1 MPFWWGTGT
10 PFLFPKAQIPSCADP
25 HRIIHITSLP
35 PRGGGTICDCSSQ
48 PKLPYLEFW
57 DSLHGWRR
65 DSPPFHQRGDILPME
80 CLLKDTSKVPLFL
93 CPAQLSDALHKSL
106 GLFSASPTICYQHF
120 PMKTPSYYTATAA
133 LPRGRCRILT
143 EHKPSSTVAFLT
155 SLQPKQP
162 QWKEEKHPNACS
174 REPCTQIL
182 LPPLQLGG
190 VRSPGLG
197 QA

>member
-1 MPFWWGTGT
+1 MKGLKPSSTKILQKASQNRVRIFKNISWSTVSHRWGTGT

-80 CLLKDTSKVPLFL
+80 CLLKDTSKVPLL
-93 CPAQLSDALHKSL
+93 L
-106 GLFSASPTICYQHF
+106 
-120 PMKTPSYYTATAA
+120 
-133 LPRGRCRILT
+133 
-143 EHKPSSTVAFLT
+143 PSSVMLYTNPWDCSQPLPPFATNTFLG
-155 SLQPKQP
+155 K
-162 QWKEEKHPNACS
+162 
-174 REPCTQIL
+174 L
-182 LPPLQLGG
+182 LPITQQRLPCLVEDAESSLNTNPAAQWHF
-190 VRSPGLG
+190 
-197 QA
+197 

>member
-1 MPFWWGTGT
+1 MFFPTQASLFRILGFSAWMEKGQPSIASKRRYSANGMP
-10 PFLFPKAQIPSCADP
+10 AQG
-25 HRIIHITSLP
+25 HIK
-35 PRGGGTICDCSSQ
+35 GA
-48 PKLPYLEFW
+48 FA
-57 DSLHGWRR
+57 
-65 DSPPFHQRGDILPME
+65 
-80 CLLKDTSKVPLFL
+80 
-93 CPAQLSDALHKSL
+93 PAQLSDALHKSP

-133 LPRGRCRILT
+133 LPRGRCRVLT